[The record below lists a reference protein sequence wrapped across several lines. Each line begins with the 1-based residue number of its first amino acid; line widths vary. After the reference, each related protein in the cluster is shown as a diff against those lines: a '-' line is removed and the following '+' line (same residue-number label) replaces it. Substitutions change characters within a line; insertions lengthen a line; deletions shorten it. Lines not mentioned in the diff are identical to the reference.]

1 MSPEEIQFY
10 SKEFQFSYSSISKL
24 MWNPTVFYQMYIMN
38 VREER
43 TDAHLVNGKVIHSLL
58 LEKDVF
64 QENYIVSPANIPT
77 GTLKTVVDRVF
88 NHHSQLEDAIQRSSL
103 EEYENAVLDVM
114 VDINYYQN
122 LKTDQ
127 QRLDKVIT
135 DEAKSYFDFLLVK
148 GNKTIIDE
156 VTYDFCLNAVEI
168 IKSNPRI
175 LKLIG
180 QDSSM
185 FDNVE
190 VHNEKMLVMPKYKE
204 RIFGLKGIV
213 DNLVIDHDEKTIYI
227 NDIKTSG
234 KDLKDFKESIE
245 YWNYWL
251 QAAMYQNIV
260 SSVYADLV
268 KDGYKIEFRFIVIDK
283 NYHCYDFYVS
293 LPTMSQWLERFDI
306 LMHEIAWHY
315 EENEYSLP
323 YNFHHG
329 LVIL

>member
-1 MSPEEIQFY
+1 MSSEEIDFY
-10 SKEFQFSYSSISKL
+10 NREFQFSYSSISKL
-24 MWNPTVFYQMYIMN
+24 MWNPMVFYQMYVLN
-38 VREER
+38 VKEER
-43 TDAHLVNGKVIHSLL
+43 TDAHLINGKVIHSLL

-64 QENYIVSPANIPT
+64 QENYIISPANIPS
-77 GTLKTVVDRVF
+77 GNIKTIVDRVYY
-88 NHHSQLEDAIQRSSL
+88 HHSQLEGSMQRFSL
-103 EEYENAVLDVM
+103 EDYQNAILDIM
-114 VDINYYQN
+114 VDMNYYQN

-135 DEAKSYFDFLLVK
+135 EDAKSYFEFLLIK

-156 VTYDFCLNAVEI
+156 VTYDFCANAVEI
-168 IKSNPRI
+168 IKANPRI

-190 VHNEKMLVMPKYKE
+190 VHNEKMLVMPKYKH
-204 RIFGLKGIV
+204 RAFGLKGIV
-213 DNLVIDHDEKTIYI
+213 DNLVIDHDEKIIFI

-251 QAAMYQNIV
+251 QAAMYHTIV
-260 SSVYADLV
+260 SDVYADLV
-268 KDGYKIEFRFIVIDK
+268 KQGYLIEFRFIVIDK

-293 LPTMSQWLERFDI
+293 LPTMQQWLERFDF
-306 LMHEIAWHY
+306 LMDQMAWHY